1 MSMEAGGILEFG
13 SNVVVVCEE
22 YPSEEDHR
30 WAGKEQAGKRTVVE
44 PSAVIVGMRWKVWDV
59 SGENSW

>member
-1 MSMEAGGILEFG
+1 MEAGRILEFG

-30 WAGKEQAGKRTVVE
+30 WAGKEQASKRTVVE
-44 PSAVIVGMRWKVWDV
+44 PSVGIVGLR
-59 SGENSW
+59 